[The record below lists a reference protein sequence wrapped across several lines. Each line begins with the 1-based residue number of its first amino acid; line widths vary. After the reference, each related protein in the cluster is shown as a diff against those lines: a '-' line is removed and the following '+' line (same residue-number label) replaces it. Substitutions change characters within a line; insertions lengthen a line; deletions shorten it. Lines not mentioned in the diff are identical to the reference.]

1 MKYYRVAADGS
12 PRLAVRTADTAYD
25 PTSAKAE
32 LTSFLDLLRAASITD
47 RGIDEVTDRNRRGRR
62 RDRRRYPGERYRRT
76 RRA

>member
-32 LTSFLDLLRAASITD
+32 LTSFSTSFAPRVSPTAVS
-47 RGIDEVTDRNRRGRR
+47 
-62 RDRRRYPGERYRRT
+62 T
-76 RRA
+76 R